1 MCNAAVGSLEVT
13 HRQDA
18 HIAAEEAEVC
28 RALEGTIGAMVPP
41 QPRLPD
47 THLADAQQSVESH
60 GPDSIAR
67 HSQRIA
73 ISAGA
78 SWLDQQVDTSTN
90 YSGIVL
96 LVFLAFLDPATHP
109 QDLQMS
115 VLQCTFKDRQQ
126 PPVDSPNHG
135 VCIVGKLRVR
145 LLSPKGTYGPSR
157 QQYKELV
164 SHLSWGL
171 HLLPNA
177 HIMEVLPPIYG
188 P

>member
-1 MCNAAVGSLEVT
+1 MAHSVEQRLTVMCNAAIGSLEVT

-73 ISAGA
+73 IA
-78 SWLDQQVDTSTN
+78 QVPQSLI
-90 YSGIVL
+90 SKLIPVQIV
-96 LVFLAFLDPATHP
+96 
-109 QDLQMS
+109 
-115 VLQCTFKDRQQ
+115 R
-126 PPVDSPNHG
+126 
-135 VCIVGKLRVR
+135 
-145 LLSPKGTYGPSR
+145 
-157 QQYKELV
+157 E
-164 SHLSWGL
+164 
-171 HLLPNA
+171 
-177 HIMEVLPPIYG
+177 
-188 P
+188 